1 MYKGYAVILVLCMT
15 ISANFAQD
23 GQSDSSVQEL
33 HDSFILA
40 SDYVTPAFPDIPKP
54 LSLLADTILTPLGW
68 IKADF
73 GERDIEIHID
83 RDWQY
88 ITLTEYIDDEIFR
101 IPFTAPMDWYFNNMI
116 NIKRRIIFS
125 EKVSIGSK
133 DVAVTSRRGGKGI
146 TFDLVD
152 MGALGTASLRVR
164 GNINISGKMVFQDQE
179 LIRSSLA
186 ESQNT
191 HLEFDQKQNLNVEGK
206 IGDRITVLMDNDSE
220 RDFDWEN
227 NIRIS
232 YEGAEDD
239 IIQKIDAG
247 NISLSLPST
256 QYVTFSGKNKG
267 LFGLKAVS
275 KLGPIDITMIASIE
289 KTKKGQ
295 LEYEGTSDAQTE
307 RINDYDYIRYQYF
320 FINTLYRNGVQ
331 NQPTEYM
338 GQSKNIQYIPPFY
351 PLKGGLHRIGRYA
364 VRNFELYRMDNSTD
378 PTSEPGSAM
387 VDINNP
393 SDYDRNNVKFKRL
406 EEGMDYSISRD
417 LGYLRLRNRSADKVI
432 ACHYLIVE
440 LDANNRDNICL
451 LYPSPSPRD
460 VT

>member
-1 MYKGYAVILVLCMT
+1 MYKGYAVILVLCMA

-40 SDYVTPAFPDIPKP
+40 SDYITPAFPDIPKP

-101 IPFTAPMDWYFNNMI
+101 IPFTAPVDWYFVHMI
-116 NIKRRIIFS
+116 NVKRRIIFTD
-125 EKVSIGSK
+125 KVSLGSE
-133 DVAVTSRRGGKGI
+133 DIVAESRRGGKGI

-179 LIRSSLA
+179 LVRSSLA

-191 HLEFDQKQNLNVEGK
+191 HLEFDQKQNLNVEGM

-247 NISLSLPST
+247 NISLSLPAT
-256 QYVTFSGKNKG
+256 QFVTFSGQNKG

-275 KLGPIDITMIASIE
+275 KLGPIDITTIASIE
-289 KTKKGQ
+289 KTKKEQ
-295 LEYEGTSDAQTE
+295 QEYKGTSEAQTL
-307 RINDYDYIRYQYF
+307 RIKDYEYIKYQYF
-320 FINTLYRNGVQ
+320 FINKLYRNGAQ

-338 GQSKNIQYIPPFY
+338 GQSNNIQYIPPFY
-351 PLKGGLHRIGRYA
+351 PLVDGLHRIGRYA
-364 VRNFELYRMDNSTD
+364 VRNFELYLVIVGRSFKTENI
-378 PTSEPGSAM
+378 
-387 VDINNP
+387 INP
-393 SDYDRNNVKFKRL
+393 FRK
-406 EEGMDYSISRD
+406 
-417 LGYLRLRNRSADKVI
+417 
-432 ACHYLIVE
+432 
-440 LDANNRDNICL
+440 
-451 LYPSPSPRD
+451 
-460 VT
+460 